1 MYFNLTQVL
10 ICDNIIIAEIQRIV
24 KGISVKKYFHRKKE
38 VAMIKNTREEKKT
51 DLRVIKTK
59 KILSSSLMDLLEEK
73 SIDSITVQEI
83 CRRAMINRMTFY
95 KHYSDKYALLYDCVK
110 TLEKDVNASVEQ
122 SCSIEK
128 DPLSYCEKL
137 LNAVVNVC
145 EEKKNLLKKLTLQNN
160 VIASGIISNCI
171 QEGIERMLSK
181 LKERT
186 TCPIEYEAAF
196 ITGGCTKVV
205 LHWIS
210 YKEETP
216 KEQLLKD
223 ISPLVSDFIQC
234 CLK

>member
-1 MYFNLTQVL
+1 MT
-10 ICDNIIIAEIQRIV
+10 
-24 KGISVKKYFHRKKE
+24 
-38 VAMIKNTREEKKT
+38 KNTREEKKT

-59 KILSSSLMDLLEEK
+59 KILFSSLMDLLEEK
-73 SIDSITVQEI
+73 SIDSITVREI
-83 CRRAMINRMTFY
+83 CQRAMINRMTFY

-128 DPLSYCEKL
+128 DPLAYCEKL

-160 VIASGIISNCI
+160 VIASGVISNCI
-171 QEGIERMLSK
+171 QEGIERVLIK
-181 LKERT
+181 LREQSTR
-186 TCPIEYEAAF
+186 PVEYEAAF
-196 ITGGCTKVV
+196 ITGGCTKII

-210 YKEETP
+210 HKEETS

-223 ISPLVSDFIQC
+223 VAPLVSDFIRC
-234 CLK
+234 CLKQEP